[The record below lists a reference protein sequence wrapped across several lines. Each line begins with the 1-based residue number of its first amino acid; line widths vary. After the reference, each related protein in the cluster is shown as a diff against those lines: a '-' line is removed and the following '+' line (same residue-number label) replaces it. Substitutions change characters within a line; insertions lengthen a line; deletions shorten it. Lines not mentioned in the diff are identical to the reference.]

1 MEKCIAGQSADFW
14 QRYALNM
21 RDENESLN
29 ALIEDQKEKIRVLED
44 VKEVLLDMLAVT
56 TNEVDSWREK
66 AGLKL
71 LSEENSEHLRLLEE
85 MRYKRLL

>member
-1 MEKCIAGQSADFW
+1 MEKSIVGQSADFW

-21 RDENESLN
+21 RDENESLST
-29 ALIEDQKEKIRVLED
+29 LVEEQKEKIRALED
-44 VKEVLLDMLAVT
+44 IKEVLLDMLAVT
-56 TNEVDSWREK
+56 INEVDSWRKK

-71 LSEENSEHLRLLEE
+71 MTEENSEHLRLLEE